1 MSKKK
6 QTLYETY
13 GKRSVD
19 IIGSAAAL
27 IAFSPILAATAV
39 MVRRKHGKPILFT
52 HERPGKDGKIF
63 KVYKFRTMTDARDAE
78 GKLLPDGDRLTAFG
92 KQLRRTSL
100 DELPELFNVLK
111 GDMSLVG
118 PRPLEVY
125 FLPYYTEEENHR
137 HDVKPGLTGLAQISG
152 RNALSW
158 EQKFQYDLDYIR
170 HITFLGD
177 LKILL
182 DTVKTVVGRKDVVEE
197 GGAVLVDFNE
207 ERARKWQEEG
217 RSQSHEVH

>member
-6 QTLYETY
+6 LTIYERY
-13 GKRSVD
+13 GKRLID
-19 IIGSAAAL
+19 IVGATTAL
-27 IAFSPILAATAV
+27 VAFSPILAATAV

-63 KVYKFRTMTDARDAE
+63 KVYKFRTMTDARDAQ

-92 KQLRRTSL
+92 KKLRRTSL

-125 FLPYYTEEENHR
+125 FLPYYTEQESHR
-137 HDVKPGLTGLAQISG
+137 HDVKPELTGLAQISG

-177 LKILL
+177 LKILV
-182 DTVKTVVGRKDVVEE
+182 DTVKTVLGRKDVVEE

-217 RSQSHEVH
+217 RRQSHEVH

>member
-6 QTLYETY
+6 LTIYERY
-13 GKRSVD
+13 GKRLID
-19 IIGSAAAL
+19 IVGATTAL
-27 IAFSPILAATAV
+27 VAFSPILAATAV

-63 KVYKFRTMTDARDAE
+63 KVYKFRTMTDARDAQ

-92 KQLRRTSL
+92 KKLRRTSL

-182 DTVKTVVGRKDVVEE
+182 DTVKTVLGRKDVVEE

-217 RSQSHEVH
+217 GSQSHEVH

>member
-1 MSKKK
+1 MAK
-6 QTLYETY
+6 QQHTFYEKY
-13 GKRSVD
+13 GKRTVD
-19 IIGSAAAL
+19 IIGSSLAL
-27 IAFSPILAATAV
+27 AVFSPILGMTALL
-39 MVRRKHGKPILFT
+39 VRQKLGKPILFT

-78 GKLLPDGDRLTAFG
+78 GNLLPDGDRLTDFG
-92 KQLRRTSL
+92 KILRRTSL

-125 FLPYYTEEENHR
+125 FLPYYTEEESHR

-158 EQKFQYDLDYIR
+158 EQKFQYDLNYIR
-170 HITFLGD
+170 HITFFGD
-177 LKILL
+177 CKILF
-182 DTVKTVVGRKDVVEE
+182 DTVKTVLGRKDVVEE

-207 ERARKWQEEG
+207 ERARKWQDQG
-217 RSQSHEVH
+217 RGQSHEVQ

>member
-1 MSKKK
+1 MSTFRKNFYKK
-6 QTLYETY
+6 Y
-13 GKRSVD
+13 GKRGMD
-19 IIGSAAAL
+19 IVGSAVAL
-27 IAFSPILAATAV
+27 AAFSPLLIATAV
-39 MVRRKHGKPILFT
+39 IVQKKHGKPILFT
-52 HERPGKDGKIF
+52 HERPGKDCKIF
-63 KVYKFRTMTDARDAE
+63 KVYKFRTMTDSRDAQ
-78 GKLLPDGDRLTAFG
+78 GKLLPDGERLTSFG
-92 KQLRRTSL
+92 KKLRRTSL

-125 FLPYYTEEENHR
+125 FLPYYTEEESRR

-158 EQKFQYDLDYIR
+158 EQKFRYDLDYIH

-182 DTVKTVVGRKDVVEE
+182 DTVKTVLGRKDVVEE

-207 ERARKWQEEG
+207 ERARKWQEEE
-217 RSQSHEVH
+217 RRQSHEVQ